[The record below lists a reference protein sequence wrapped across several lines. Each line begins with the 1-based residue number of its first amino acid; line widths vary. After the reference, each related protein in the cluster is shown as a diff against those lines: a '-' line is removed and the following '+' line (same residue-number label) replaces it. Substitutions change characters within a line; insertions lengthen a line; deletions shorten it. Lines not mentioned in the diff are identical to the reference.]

1 MVIYYACTALFTCK
15 MISPCGL
22 QKFFLIKIYI
32 YLLKLLLDNK
42 CFSKSV
48 TFKIYGSVHQVDI
61 SGVFRQSENLK
72 VIKNPAAV
80 HC

>member
-1 MVIYYACTALFTCK
+1 
-15 MISPCGL
+15 MIIPCGL

-42 CFSKSV
+42 WFSKSV

-61 SGVFRQSENLK
+61 SGVL
-72 VIKNPAAV
+72 AV
-80 HC
+80 